1 MGMLFIPITALSL
14 STLKGQQIGQG
25 AAFTGMMRQL
35 GGSFGV
41 ALITTFI
48 ARRNELHRSDLVS
61 KLDTNNPDVINRV
74 NGMAGSFVQKG
85 MDSKVALG
93 SAYKSLEYSIG
104 KQAVVMS
111 YMEVFL
117 YLGVLFLICIPLMLL
132 VKSNKQKGKLDASAM
147 H

>member
-1 MGMLFIPITALSL
+1 M
-14 STLKGQQIGQG
+14 
-25 AAFTGMMRQL
+25 
-35 GGSFGV
+35 
-41 ALITTFI
+41 
-48 ARRNELHRSDLVS
+48 
-61 KLDTNNPDVINRV
+61 NRI
-74 NGMAGSFVQKG
+74 NGMANSFMSKG
-85 MDSKVALG
+85 LDSKAALG
-93 SAYKSLEYSIG
+93 TAYRAMDYNVG

>member
-1 MGMLFIPITALSL
+1 
-14 STLKGQQIGQG
+14 
-25 AAFTGMMRQL
+25 
-35 GGSFGV
+35 
-41 ALITTFI
+41 LITTFI
-48 ARRNELHRSDLVS
+48 ARRNESHRSDLVS
-61 KLDTNNPDVINRV
+61 KLDTNNPDVMNRI
-74 NGMAGSFVQKG
+74 NGMANSFMSKG
-85 MDSKVALG
+85 LDSKAALG
-93 SAYKSLEYSIG
+93 TAYRAMDYSIA